1 MNGTEALTVV
11 IVMNVA
17 GDVSQ
22 PTNIDNDASCVEEC
36 VDATVPPEAV
46 QDHQDI
52 PCSCV
57 VPITVGVEITH
68 TQALHLGFFLV
79 GHRGIGI
86 VMVLI

>member
-17 GDVSQ
+17 TDLSQ

-52 PCSCV
+52 QCSCV
-57 VPITVGVEITH
+57 GVVELTH

-86 VMVLI
+86 VMV